1 LKPLALLPVLLG
13 LALAGEAQPPRPEA
27 GGSTFP
33 SAVGLVRVDVVVTDK
48 QGRPVP
54 DLSAADFA
62 LSEDGVPQT
71 INSFESV
78 SVAVAP
84 DDETSPERPFASTNV
99 GPEPRRVRTFV
110 VVFDDMHLSPN
121 QALRAKGAVA
131 EFLRRATGAGDR
143 VTLIASGGGA
153 WWNARMPEGRDALMA
168 ILNRLDGRYIPDS
181 SPDRVTD
188 FEAMRIEVYQD
199 QDVALKVARRFSSYG
214 TKGRQQGDNTVSR
227 EDLGKSSM
235 TGIIDMDVRSRAAEA
250 YRLATSRN
258 KITLDVMARAL
269 TALAGTAGRKS
280 MVLISQGFVYDPEM
294 EEMKRVVE
302 ASLRSNAPVYF
313 IDTRGLQGLP
323 ESSTAAFGRPIDSQ
337 DVVAVLA
344 DITRDAEGTEA
355 LALDTGG
362 FVVKNSNDLSG
373 GIAKVAAESR
383 TYYLIGYN
391 SSDVRRDGKF
401 RKIKVNLTTKRPG
414 LKVRARRGYY
424 APSEMAP
431 KAPAPRTDPVIAR
444 AIDSPFEVPDLPL
457 RVAAYSFD
465 QTMIDRVNVVL
476 AAEID
481 IRGLAFKEADGRF
494 KNDLAVLV
502 EAQSRDNGEYYRFD
516 QKIEMSMLPETREKL
531 DRTWYPVIHELT
543 LPPGGYQVKVVAQE
557 LGTRRVG
564 SVMHDFEVPSSSG
577 FRLSTPILTDA
588 VDPASTAS
596 GSPRPVIVAR
606 RSFSA
611 GQVLYCQFRVFGAA
625 VDPTT
630 HTPRVSAGYE
640 IRAANGAILKRSPR
654 TPIRPTSLGAV
665 LRFQGIALPAA
676 APGAYAIT
684 LSVRDEV
691 ANRILNVREEFMI
704 EGPGP
709 SKAER

>member
-1 LKPLALLPVLLG
+1 LRRLALVSALLG
-13 LALAGEAQPPRPEA
+13 LTLAGEAQSPRPEA
-27 GGSTFP
+27 GSTFP

-48 QGRPVP
+48 QGRAVP
-54 DLSAADFA
+54 DLTASDFT
-62 LSEDGVPQT
+62 LSEDGAPQAIT
-71 INSFESV
+71 SFESV
-78 SVAVAP
+78 SVTEAP
-84 DDETSPERPFASTNV
+84 EAEAPEHPFASTNV
-99 GPEPRRVRTFV
+99 GSEPRRVRTFV
-110 VVFDDMHLSPN
+110 VVFDDIHLTPN
-121 QALRAKGAVA
+121 QAFRAKGAVA

-181 SPDRVTD
+181 SPDRMTD

-199 QDVALKVARRFSSYG
+199 QDVALRVARRFNSYG
-214 TKGRQQGDNTVSR
+214 TKGREQGDNTVSR
-227 EDLGKSSM
+227 EELGKSSM

-250 YRLATSRN
+250 YRLANSRN
-258 KITLDVMARAL
+258 KITLEVMARAL
-269 TALAGTAGRKS
+269 LALAGTPGRKS
-280 MVLISQGFVYDPEM
+280 MVLLSQGFVYDPEM
-294 EEMKRVVE
+294 EEMKKVVE

-313 IDTRGLQGLP
+313 IDVRGLQGLP
-323 ESSTAAFGRPIDSQ
+323 EAFTAAFGRPIDAQ
-337 DVVAVLA
+337 DTVGVLA

-362 FVVKNSNDLSG
+362 FVVKNSNDLTG
-373 GIAKVAAESR
+373 GIARVSAESR

-424 APSEMAP
+424 APSDTAP
-431 KAPAPRTDPVIAR
+431 KAPAPATDPVVAR
-444 AIDSPFEVPDLPL
+444 AIDSPFEVADLPL

-465 QTMIDRVNVVL
+465 ETMIDRLNVVV

-481 IRGLAFKEADGRF
+481 IRGLSFKEEDGRF
-494 KNDLAVLV
+494 KDDLAVLV
-502 EAQSRDNGEYYRFD
+502 EAQSRDSGEYYRFD
-516 QKIEMSMLPETREKL
+516 QKIEMSMLPETRAKL
-531 DRTWYPVIHELT
+531 NRTWYPVIHDLT

-564 SVMHDFEVPSSSG
+564 SVMHDFEVPASTG

-588 VDPASTAS
+588 VDPASAAS

-606 RSFSA
+606 RSFLA
-611 GQVLYCQFRVFGAA
+611 GQTLYCQFRVFGAA
-625 VDPTT
+625 NDPTT
-630 HTPRVSAGYE
+630 KKPRVSAGYE
-640 IRAANGAILKRSPR
+640 IRAANGTVLKRAPR
-654 TPIRPTSLGAV
+654 TLITPTSLGA
-665 LRFQGIALPAA
+665 LIRFQGIALPAA
-676 APGAYAIT
+676 APGDYAIT

-691 ANRILNVREEFMI
+691 ANRLLNVKEDFVI
-704 EGPGP
+704 EGPGTNR
-709 SKAER
+709 AER

>member
-1 LKPLALLPVLLG
+1 LRPAALILVLLG
-13 LALAGEAQPPRPEA
+13 VALAGEPQESRPAA
-27 GGSTFP
+27 GTSTFP

-48 QGRPVP
+48 QGRAVS

-62 LSEDGVPQT
+62 LSEDGVPQS

-78 SVAVAP
+78 SVAEAP
-84 DDETSPERPFASTNV
+84 DDETSPARPFASTNV
-99 GPEPRRVRTFV
+99 GPAPRRVRTFV
-110 VVFDDMHLSPN
+110 IVFDDMHLTPN
-121 QALRAKGAVA
+121 QAFRAKGAVA
-131 EFLRRATGAGDR
+131 EFLRKATGAGDR
-143 VTLIASGGGA
+143 VTLIASGGSA

-199 QDVALKVARRFSSYG
+199 QDVALKVARRFNSYG

-294 EEMKRVVE
+294 EEMKKVVE

-337 DVVAVLA
+337 DAVAVLA

-373 GIAKVAAESR
+373 GIAKVASESR

-401 RKIKVNLTTKRPG
+401 RRIKVNLTTKRAG

-424 APSEMAP
+424 APSDSAP
-431 KAPAPRTDPVIAR
+431 KAPAPTTDPVVAR

-465 QTMIDRVNVVL
+465 ETMLDRINVVI

-481 IRGLAFKEADGRF
+481 IRGLAFKEEDGRF
-494 KNDLAVLV
+494 KNDLAVLL
-502 EAQSRDNGEYYRFD
+502 EAQSRDSGEYYRFD
-516 QKIEMSMLPETREKL
+516 QKVEMSMLPDTRERL
-531 DRTWYPVIHELT
+531 ERTWYAVIHDLT

-564 SVMHDFEVPSSSG
+564 SVMHDFEVPPSSG
-577 FRLSTPILTDA
+577 LHLSTPILTDV

-606 RSFSA
+606 RSFFA

-625 VDPTT
+625 KDPATQK
-630 HTPRVSAGYE
+630 PRVSAGYE
-640 IRAANGAILKRSPR
+640 IRAQNGTVLKRSPR
-654 TPIRPTSLGAV
+654 TLITPTSLGAL

-676 APGAYAIT
+676 APGSYAIT

-691 ANRILNVREEFMI
+691 ANRILNVKEEFMI
-704 EGPGP
+704 ENPGMG
-709 SKAER
+709 KAER

>member
-1 LKPLALLPVLLG
+1 LRQLALVPVLLG
-13 LALAGEAQPPRPEA
+13 LALAGEAQPPPPEA
-27 GGSTFP
+27 AGSTFP

-48 QGRPVP
+48 QGRAVP

-62 LSEDGVPQT
+62 LSEDGLPQAIT
-71 INSFESV
+71 SFESV
-78 SVAVAP
+78 TVAEAP
-84 DDETSPERPFASTNV
+84 EAETPARPFASTNV
-99 GPEPRRVRTFV
+99 GPEPRRMRTFV
-110 VVFDDMHLSPN
+110 VVFDDMHLTPN
-121 QALRAKGAVA
+121 QAFRAKGAVA
-131 EFLRRATGAGDR
+131 EFLRKGTGAGDR

-168 ILNRLDGRYIPDS
+168 ILDRLDGRYIPDS

-199 QDVALKVARRFSSYG
+199 QEVALKVMRRFDSYG
-214 TKGRQQGDNTVSR
+214 TKGRQQGDNSVSR

-235 TGIIDMDVRSRAAEA
+235 NGIIDMDVRSRAAEA

-294 EEMKRVVE
+294 DEMKRVVE

-337 DVVAVLA
+337 DAVAVLA

-373 GIAKVAAESR
+373 GIARVSAESR

-424 APSEMAP
+424 APSDTAP
-431 KAPAPRTDPVIAR
+431 KAPAPMTDPVVAR
-444 AIDSPFEVPDLPL
+444 AIDSPFEAVDLPL

-465 QTMIDRVNVVL
+465 QTMIDSVNVVL

-481 IRGLAFKEADGRF
+481 IRALALKEEDGRL
-494 KNDLAVLV
+494 KDDLAVLV
-502 EAQSRDNGEYYRFD
+502 EAQSRETGEYYRFD

-531 DRTWYPVIHELT
+531 SRTWYPVIHELT

-557 LGTRRVG
+557 LGTRHVG
-564 SVMHDFEVPSSSG
+564 SVMHDFEVPPSAG

-588 VDPASTAS
+588 VDPASAAS

-606 RSFSA
+606 RSFLA

-625 VDPTT
+625 LDPTT
-630 HTPRVSAGYE
+630 RKPRVSAGYE
-640 IRAANGAILKRSPR
+640 IRAASGTVLKRAPR
-654 TPIRPTSLGAV
+654 TLITPTSLGALV
-665 LRFQGIALPAA
+665 RLQGIALPAA

-691 ANRILNVREEFMI
+691 ANRILNVKEEFMI
-704 EGPGP
+704 ESPGTK
-709 SKAER
+709 KAER

>member
-1 LKPLALLPVLLG
+1 MRPLALVSALLG
-13 LALAGEAQPPRPEA
+13 LALAGEAQEPRPEA
-27 GGSTFP
+27 GSTFP

-48 QGRPVP
+48 QGRAVP
-54 DLSAADFA
+54 GLTAADFT
-62 LSEDGVPQT
+62 LSEDGAPQT
-71 INSFESV
+71 ITSFESV
-78 SVAVAP
+78 SVTEAP
-84 DDETSPERPFASTNV
+84 EAEAPEHPFASTNV
-99 GPEPRRVRTFV
+99 GSEPRRVRTFV
-110 VVFDDMHLSPN
+110 VVFDDIHLTPN
-121 QALRAKGAVA
+121 QAFRAKGAVA
-131 EFLRRATGAGDR
+131 EFLRKATGAGDR
-143 VTLIASGGGA
+143 VTLIASGGAA

-168 ILNRLDGRYIPDS
+168 ILGRLDGRYIPDS
-181 SPDRVTD
+181 SPDRMTD

-199 QDVALKVARRFSSYG
+199 QDVALKVARRFNSYG

-227 EDLGKSSM
+227 EELGKSSM

-269 TALAGTAGRKS
+269 LALAGTAGRKS
-280 MVLISQGFVYDPEM
+280 MVLLSQGFVYDPEM
-294 EEMKRVVE
+294 EEMKKVVE

-313 IDTRGLQGLP
+313 IDVRGLQGLP
-323 ESSTAAFGRPIDSQ
+323 EAFTAAFGRPIDAQ
-337 DVVAVLA
+337 DTVGVLA

-362 FVVKNSNDLSG
+362 FVVKNANDLAG
-373 GIAKVAAESR
+373 GIARVSAESR

-401 RKIKVNLTTKRPG
+401 RKIKVNLTAKRPG
-414 LKVRARRGYY
+414 LRVRARRGYY
-424 APSEMAP
+424 APSDAAP
-431 KAPAPRTDPVIAR
+431 KAPAPATDPVVAR
-444 AIDSPFEVPDLPL
+444 AIDSPFEAADLPL
-457 RVAAYSFD
+457 RVAAYTFD
-465 QTMIDRVNVVL
+465 ETMIDRLNVVI

-481 IRGLAFKEADGRF
+481 IRGLSFKEEDGRF
-494 KNDLAVLV
+494 KDDLAVLV
-502 EAQSRDNGEYYRFD
+502 EAQSRDSGEYYRFD
-516 QKIEMSMLPETREKL
+516 QKIEMSMLPATRAKL
-531 DRTWYPVIHELT
+531 DRTWYPVIHDLT

-564 SVMHDFEVPSSSG
+564 SVMHDFEVPSSAG

-588 VDPASTAS
+588 VDPDSAAS

-606 RSFSA
+606 RSFLA

-625 VDPTT
+625 VDPATRQ
-630 HTPRVSAGYE
+630 PRVSAGYE
-640 IRAANGAILKRSPR
+640 IRAAGGTVLKRAPR
-654 TPIRPTSLGAV
+654 TLITPTSLGA
-665 LRFQGIALPAA
+665 LIRFQGIALPAA

-691 ANRILNVREEFMI
+691 ANRILNVKEDFVI

-709 SKAER
+709 NRAER